1 MKIKCLTQHFKLEL
15 KHRMTHATM
24 GSWWPTCNII
34 LLQRT
39 IYPYLLFYCFNGS
52 ALCIF
57 KLPERISYFK
67 TCPRTI
73 TEERS
78 PKSYLGCSGHGA
90 SHLHL
95 RVHDLRLCWHGSDFR
110 ADGVCPILLLSQLNQ
125 LLGENLTCLLVTAL
139 CHFLDFCFLEGKE

>member
-1 MKIKCLTQHFKLEL
+1 MQQWAPGDPLVTSFCYKEQSIHICHFTVLTL
-15 KHRMTHATM
+15 
-24 GSWWPTCNII
+24 
-34 LLQRT
+34 
-39 IYPYLLFYCFNGS
+39 
-52 ALCIF
+52 
-57 KLPERISYFK
+57 SYFK

-95 RVHDLRLCWHGSDFR
+95 RVHDLRLCCHGSDFR

-139 CHFLDFCFLEGKE
+139 RHFLDFCFLEGKE